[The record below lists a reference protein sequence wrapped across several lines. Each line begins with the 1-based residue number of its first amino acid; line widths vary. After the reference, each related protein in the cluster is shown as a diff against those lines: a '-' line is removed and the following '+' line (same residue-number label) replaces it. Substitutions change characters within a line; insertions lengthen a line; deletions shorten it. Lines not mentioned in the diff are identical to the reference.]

1 MQYIFYTNQAA
12 EQTEEVVENVSKTVN
27 AIQDH
32 MPEIQTFL
40 FRLVIALI
48 IYLIGRKLIKGL
60 LKVIDKTTLKASG
73 DVTFQR
79 FAHSLAN
86 VLLYFALVFV
96 IVGELGFST
105 ASLLTMMGSAALAVV
120 LAMQESLSHFAGG
133 VLLLVMRPYKV
144 GDYISCAHGDGVVQ
158 SIGLVYTTIQTLDNR
173 IITIPNGILS
183 SIAVTNA
190 SMIRERRVDIFVSV
204 SYHADLRRAKEVFEQ
219 AFRTCPTVLETQPVT
234 IFVDDLGDSGV
245 RLGGYGFCPGSD
257 YLATKWYVTE
267 HVKLLFDEN
276 GIEIPVNQ
284 LDVHLDQTVRK
295 ELPDALS
302 GAAGTENRSHSL

>member
-1 MQYIFYTNQAA
+1 MRYIFYTNQAA
-12 EQTEEVVENVSKTVN
+12 EQTEEVVENVSRTVN
-27 AIQDH
+27 AIQEH
-32 MPEIQTFL
+32 MPEIQAFL
-40 FRLVIALI
+40 FRLAIALI

-60 LKVIDKTTLKASG
+60 LKVVDKTTLKASG

-183 SIAVTNA
+183 GSAVTNA
-190 SMIRERRVDIFVSV
+190 SMIKERRVDIFVSV

-245 RLGGYGFCPGSD
+245 RLGGYGFCSGSD

-276 GIEIPVNQ
+276 GIEIPFNQ
-284 LDVHLDQTVRK
+284 LDVHLDQTARK
-295 ELPDALS
+295 E
-302 GAAGTENRSHSL
+302 G

>member
-27 AIQDH
+27 TIQDH

-234 IFVDDLGDSGV
+234 IFVDDLGESGV
-245 RLGGYGFCPGSD
+245 RLGGYGFCLGSD

-276 GIEIPVNQ
+276 GIEIPFNQ

>member
-1 MQYIFYTNQAA
+1 MRYIFYTNQAA

-27 AIQDH
+27 AIQEH
-32 MPEIQTFL
+32 MPEIQAFL
-40 FRLVIALI
+40 FRLAIALI

-60 LKVIDKTTLKASG
+60 LKVVDKTTLKASG

-183 SIAVTNA
+183 GSAVTNA
-190 SMIRERRVDIFVSV
+190 SMVKERRVDIFVSV
-204 SYHADLRRAKEVFEQ
+204 SYHADLKRAKEVFEQ

-234 IFVDDLGDSGV
+234 IFVDDLG
-245 RLGGYGFCPGSD
+245 SD

-276 GIEIPVNQ
+276 GIEIPFNQ
-284 LDVHLDQTVRK
+284 LDVHLDQTARK
-295 ELPDALS
+295 E
-302 GAAGTENRSHSL
+302 G